1 MFFLYYEYFGLCFFI
16 NSLFQRPSKGV
27 LMSLCRSFSNPPV
40 AYLARDKCRCSI
52 FATNNCRCRFFAR
65 IQMFAKRECCA
76 IFFLCFPILN
86 STKSARKTVQTRER
100 HSILWHQRITNDT
113 KPNYPSLKP
122 SFCPKWEVSVNVGL
136 GEGEVGSFPET

>member
-1 MFFLYYEYFGLCFFI
+1 MFFLYYEYFDLCFFI

-76 IFFLCFPILN
+76 IFFFMFSHFKFNKKRQKN
-86 STKSARKTVQTRER
+86 SADPRKTLYSLTPTN
-100 HSILWHQRITNDT
+100 HQRHQGPWHT
-113 KPNYPSLKP
+113 
-122 SFCPKWEVSVNVGL
+122 SVT
-136 GEGEVGSFPET
+136 SA